1 MYYSIGFTI
10 IMEMTME
17 EIWKDIPGYGGHYM
31 ASNLGRIKVK
41 ARKIRKFC
49 GLHGKEVEQI
59 YKERLLS
66 STKADKYGHM
76 SVHLGVDKKK
86 YAVAVHRLVLFAFVG
101 YPPNGHEGCHN
112 NGIASDN
119 RIENLRWDTHANNN
133 LDRKKHGK
141 YLSGKDHPMYGT
153 KMSDEHKA
161 KLLSFHLGKKRSQE
175 WIDNMAKGRKKNAL
189 QKQEDS

>member
-1 MYYSIGFTI
+1 MYYSIGFTN

-41 ARKIRKFC
+41 TRKVRKFC
-49 GLHGKEVEQI
+49 GLHGKEVDQI
-59 YKERLLS
+59 YKERLLNPS
-66 STKADKYGHM
+66 KADKYGHM

-86 YAVAVHRLVLFAFVG
+86 YVVAVHRLVLFAFVG
-101 YPPNGHEGCHN
+101 YPHEGHEGCHN

-141 YLSGKDHPMYGT
+141 YPTGKDHPMYGR
-153 KMSDEHKA
+153 KMSEEHKA
-161 KLLSFHLGKKRSQE
+161 KLLTFNLGQKRPQE
-175 WIDNMAKGRKKNAL
+175 WKDNISKGHQRRAL
-189 QKQEDS
+189 QKQKAS